1 MSNSKL
7 SSDQLFQVLIAP
19 VVTEKSTRAA
29 EDNGQVVFQV
39 APRANRND
47 VKAAVEQAFDVE
59 VEAVKILNVKGK
71 TKRFGRTLGKRNDRK
86 KAYIRLKE
94 GSDID
99 FAEDRIAVFPSQDLF
114 RLSTIVQIDWS

>member
-1 MSNSKL
+1 MSKSKL

-19 VVTEKSTRAA
+19 IVTEKSTRVA
-29 EDNGQVVFQV
+29 EDHGQVVFQV
-39 APRANRND
+39 ASRATRDD
-47 VKAAVEQAFDVE
+47 VKAAIEQAFEVE

-71 TKRFGRTLGKRNDRK
+71 TKRFGKSIGKRNDRK

-99 FAEDRIAVFPSQDLF
+99 FTEFQA
-114 RLSTIVQIDWS
+114 

>member
-1 MSNSKL
+1 MSKSKL

-19 VVTEKSTRAA
+19 IVTEKSTRVA
-29 EDNGQVVFQV
+29 EDHGQVVFQV
-39 APRANRND
+39 ASRANRDD
-47 VKAAVEQAFDVE
+47 VKAAIEQAFEVQ

-71 TKRFGRTLGKRNDRK
+71 TKRFGKSIGKRNDRK

-99 FAEDRIAVFPSQDLF
+99 FTEFQA
-114 RLSTIVQIDWS
+114 

>member
-1 MSNSKL
+1 MSALTK
-7 SSDQLFQVLIAP
+7 DQLFQVLLSP

-29 EDNGQVVFQV
+29 EQDSHVVFNV
-39 APRANRND
+39 LPSATRND

-59 VEAVKILNVKGK
+59 VDSVKVLNVKGK
-71 TKRFGRTLGKRNDRK
+71 TKRFGRALGKRSDRK

-99 FAEDRIAVFPSQDLF
+99 FAEFQA
-114 RLSTIVQIDWS
+114 

>member
-1 MSNSKL
+1 MSKSKL

-19 VVTEKSTRAA
+19 IVTEKSTRAA
-29 EDNGQVVFQV
+29 ENHGQVVFQV
-39 APRANRND
+39 ASSANRDD
-47 VKAAVEQAFDVE
+47 VKAAIEQAFEVE

-71 TKRFGRTLGKRNDRK
+71 TKRFGKSIGKRNDRK

-99 FAEDRIAVFPSQDLF
+99 FAEFQA
-114 RLSTIVQIDWS
+114 

>member
-1 MSNSKL
+1 MSSIKKSKSSSSL
-7 SSDQLFQVLIAP
+7 SDDELYQVLIAP

-29 EDNGQVVFQV
+29 EIDGQAVFHV
-39 APRANRND
+39 ATSATRND
-47 VKAAVEQAFDVE
+47 VKAAIEKAFDVE

-71 TKRFGRTLGKRNDRK
+71 TKRFGRSLGRRNDRK

-99 FAEDRIAVFPSQDLF
+99 FAEFQA
-114 RLSTIVQIDWS
+114 

>member
-1 MSNSKL
+1 MSKL
-7 SSDQLFQVLIAP
+7 GKDELFQVLLAP

-29 EDNGQVVFQV
+29 EQGGQVVFNVLQS
-39 APRANRND
+39 ANRQD

-59 VEAVKILNVKGK
+59 VETVRIMNVKGK
-71 TKRFGRTLGKRNDRK
+71 SKRFGRALGKRSDRK

-99 FAEDRIAVFPSQDLF
+99 FAEFQA
-114 RLSTIVQIDWS
+114 